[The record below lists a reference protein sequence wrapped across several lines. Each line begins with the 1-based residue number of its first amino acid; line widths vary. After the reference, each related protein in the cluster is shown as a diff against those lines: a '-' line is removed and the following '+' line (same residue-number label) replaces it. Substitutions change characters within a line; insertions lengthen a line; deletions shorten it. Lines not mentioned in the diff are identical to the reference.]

1 MYRAPIPTGHDV
13 AVRVVSPFGG
23 DPAELDGLCRT
34 AGLLTTRA
42 HPHVSAVWAAG
53 VTDTGAG
60 YLVEEIRA
68 GGSLRTMLEKG
79 PLDVADVL
87 SLGVRLAAGMAA
99 VHACG
104 SLIGWVASDSV
115 RTDAWGQRTWCGVG
129 VDLLLRDGDSRRV
142 PSMYAAPEWFEGGG
156 PTVATEVYGLGAVLA
171 HALRGRALADIGH
184 VEETIL
190 PLMTRVRTGDL
201 PDLAKEGF
209 PEPVAALI
217 HTLTALDPADRPDP
231 TGAGA
236 MIRAVQA
243 RLGQPVTEVG
253 PWSPPSR
260 AVPVGT
266 KGPERER
273 LAVPP
278 APSPRPAPPSPS
290 PRPVPPSPRPSARGW
305 LVTER
310 GDHWP
315 VAGEVRIATGTTVR
329 PVGTGVVLENR
340 DEGTLIASSGQPPRR
355 IACPSATFLE
365 EGDVVHVGGERLR
378 WRAFVE
384 APFPVPAPTHALTAA
399 AACAGVYG
407 EPWVGALLDAA
418 KRCRTSVV
426 AVDVGLRT
434 AADLAPVPWVARG
447 DRVGLD
453 LPVGR
458 ARVVTAGPDGVAV
471 PLEGRRVVAWDRVRE
486 LRYSVWG
493 ANQQEFAIVHADG
506 RVSWSPVL
514 GWPSAGSGF
523 LRAVAGIWRAAAP
536 DVWRQAR
543 AAHTADLR
551 QRHGLPDTGPADDA
565 EHDELR
571 RRILPP
577 RVGGDSHLVT

>member
-1 MYRAPIPTGHDV
+1 MPTGHDV

-23 DPAELDGLCRT
+23 DPAELDGLRRT

-53 VTDTGAG
+53 VTDAGAG

-68 GGSLRTMLEKG
+68 GGSLRTKLEEG
-79 PLDVADVL
+79 PLDVAATL
-87 SLGVRLAAGMAA
+87 ALGVRLAAGMAA

-104 SLIGWVASDSV
+104 SLIGWVAPDSV
-115 RTDAWGQRTWCGVG
+115 RTDAWGQPTWCGVG

-171 HALRGRALADIGH
+171 HALRGRALADIGQD
-184 VEETIL
+184 EESIVQ
-190 PLMTRVRTGDL
+190 LMTRVRTGDV
-201 PDLAKEGF
+201 PDLATEGF
-209 PEPVAALI
+209 PQPVAALI
-217 HTLTALDPADRPDP
+217 RTLTALDPADRPDP
-231 TGAGA
+231 TDAGA

-243 RLGQPVTEVG
+243 QLGQPVTEVG
-253 PWSPPSR
+253 SWSPPPQ
-260 AVPVGT
+260 AVAVGG
-266 KGPERER
+266 KGPDRER
-273 LAVPP
+273 LSV
-278 APSPRPAPPSPS
+278 PPSPS
-290 PRPVPPSPRPSARGW
+290 PQPAPHAPAPRPIPRPSVAGW
-305 LVTER
+305 LVTDG

-315 VAGEVRIATGTTVR
+315 VAREVRIGTDTTVR
-329 PVGTGVVLENR
+329 PMGTGVVLENR
-340 DEGTLIASSGQPPRR
+340 DEGTLLASDGQPPHRV
-355 IACPSATFLE
+355 ACPSATFLQ
-365 EGDVVHVGGERLR
+365 EGDAVHIGGQRLR

-384 APFPVPAPTHALTAA
+384 APLHVPAPSHALTAA
-399 AACAGVYG
+399 AACTGLYT
-407 EPWVGALLDAA
+407 EPYVGALLAAA
-418 KRCRTSVV
+418 KRCRTAVV
-426 AVDVGLRT
+426 AVDVGLRS
-434 AADLAPVPWVARG
+434 AADLAPVPWVASG

-506 RVSWSPVL
+506 RISWSPPL
-514 GWPSAGSGF
+514 GWPSTGSGF
-523 LRAVAGIWRAAAP
+523 LKAVAGIWRAAAP
-536 DVWRQAR
+536 EVWRQAR